1 MSDFTSDSGLDSAS
15 DREGPQVPF
24 RSSRSAARRRRRV
37 RQMQGRRLYEADLP
51 DQHDDDSDDG
61 SESESS
67 AQWATTLYATP
78 EQLRNLPPLPP
89 HHSNYVTDNAAASNP
104 INPFLGSPVLTES
117 DSEDSENGL
126 NNAVFDDSDI
136 DEAAS
141 DISADSFAD
150 VVLDP
155 RILKAIAPA
164 DSERNP
170 IVIKCARIITRMRA
184 RIAENP
190 VTITQER
197 RNAIKTIGEIFP
209 LRRLTYAGGFFTR
222 FQPLG
227 LSHEEILLDDI
238 KASLAMELHYNE
250 LIERFNSI
258 RDRTQQLSDEVS
270 DEEYITDEEFHTDEE
285 YQLNQVNQELLGHR
299 EVQEHQR
306 QAQSKALLT
315 QTDSSDTNI
324 AVLNPRELRIEIIKF
339 VARAMGFI
347 VASASIIRYYLHL
360 LETFS
365 YRPHLVIATMG
376 WATALAL
383 LAYLFFGLKF

>member
-1 MSDFTSDSGLDSAS
+1 
-15 DREGPQVPF
+15 
-24 RSSRSAARRRRRV
+24 
-37 RQMQGRRLYEADLP
+37 MQGRRLYEADLP

-61 SESESS
+61 SESETS

-78 EQLRNLPPLPP
+78 EQLRNLPPLPLN
-89 HHSNYVTDNAAASNP
+89 HSNYVTDNAAASNP

-155 RILKAIAPA
+155 RILEAIAPA
-164 DSERNP
+164 DSGRNP

-190 VTITQER
+190 VIITQER

-227 LSHEEILLDDI
+227 LSHEEILLDDV

-258 RDRTQQLSDEVS
+258 RDRTQQLNNEVS
-270 DEEYITDEEFHTDEE
+270 GEEFLTDEED
-285 YQLNQVNQELLGHR
+285 
-299 EVQEHQR
+299 
-306 QAQSKALLT
+306 
-315 QTDSSDTNI
+315 
-324 AVLNPRELRIEIIKF
+324 
-339 VARAMGFI
+339 
-347 VASASIIRYYLHL
+347 
-360 LETFS
+360 
-365 YRPHLVIATMG
+365 
-376 WATALAL
+376 
-383 LAYLFFGLKF
+383 